1 MNGHA
6 VQEKLEEHHQQKKD
20 DFIENTAPK
29 HSKRIL
35 KSEPEL
41 QGYLSIFINLVY
53 LSGCL
58 SVCVHPVNI
67 KTTKKIRPKLFY
79 GNSLT

>member
-20 DFIENTAPK
+20 DFIENPPPK

-41 QGYLSIFINLVY
+41 QGYLYFLYIYFI
-53 LSGCL
+53 CL
-58 SVCVHPVNI
+58 SVCLCAFN
-67 KTTKKIRPKLFY
+67 KRQN
-79 GNSLT
+79 G

>member
-41 QGYLSIFINLVY
+41 QGYLYFLYIYFI
-53 LSGCL
+53 CL
-58 SVCVHPVNI
+58 SVCLCAFN
-67 KTTKKIRPKLFY
+67 KRQN
-79 GNSLT
+79 G

>member
-41 QGYLSIFINLVY
+41 QGYLSIFIF
-53 LSGCL
+53 SL
-58 SVCVHPVNI
+58 SVRVSVCLCASSKHQND
-67 KTTKKIRPKLFY
+67 
-79 GNSLT
+79 